1 MFVYPRVRDLRED
14 CDKTQKQIAELLNM
28 QLTVYQRYER
38 GERELPL
45 PLTEGGSGYQ
55 SLLTDMP
62 SLPPERYEA
71 GTLSLPA
78 IVGLCEGVR
87 ELKRRGIAEGAENG
101 AELCRT
107 LCERLACMRDVEL
120 YVPQYRGC
128 VALFNLRGV
137 PCEAVAAALDER
149 GLCVRAGLHCAPLA
163 HKTLGTDKTGAV
175 RVSFGIYNTFADIDA
190 LCRALNDIIK
200 EYTL

>member
-1 MFVYPRVRDLRED
+1 
-14 CDKTQKQIAELLNM
+14 
-28 QLTVYQRYER
+28 
-38 GERELPL
+38 
-45 PLTEGGSGYQ
+45 
-55 SLLTDMP
+55 
-62 SLPPERYEA
+62 
-71 GTLSLPA
+71 
-78 IVGLCEGVR
+78 
-87 ELKRRGIAEGAENG
+87 
-101 AELCRT
+101 
-107 LCERLACMRDVEL
+107 MRDVEL

-128 VALFNLRGV
+128 VALFNLRGI